1 MRTWLV
7 VGAVLIGAVVLD
19 RLLLW
24 LERRGWVYW
33 RRSDR
38 PSGGGLSGAAFEVAA
53 LFQPTQH
60 VLVEERAKQEAGESD
75 ESGEG
80 DPDDQDDLDDQGDL
94 DDRAD
99 PDDRGEPHDEAPAG

>member
-7 VGAVLIGAVVLD
+7 VGAVLVGAVVLD
-19 RLLLW
+19 RVLLW
-24 LERRGWVYW
+24 MERRGWVYW
-33 RRSDR
+33 RTSEK

-60 VLVEERAKQEAGESD
+60 VLVEEHAKQEAGESD

-80 DPDDQDDLDDQGDL
+80 DPGDEG
-94 DDRAD
+94 DPEGPRD
-99 PDDRGEPHDEAPAG
+99 PDDEAPAA